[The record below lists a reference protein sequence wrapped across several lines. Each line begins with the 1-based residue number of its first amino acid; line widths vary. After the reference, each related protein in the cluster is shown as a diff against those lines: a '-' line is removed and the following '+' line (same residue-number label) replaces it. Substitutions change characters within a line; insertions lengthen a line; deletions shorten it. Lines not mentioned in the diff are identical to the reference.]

1 MNCLVISL
9 DLVDVIEEGEA
20 VGGDAPLAILPPALE
35 VTPHNGEVLN
45 AEAELI
51 RGLNIERLHL
61 NPCGELKGLP
71 DHQW

>member
-1 MNCLVISL
+1 MNCLMISL
-9 DLVDVIEEGEA
+9 YLADMIKEREA
-20 VGGDAPLAILPPALE
+20 LSLKPALAILPPALE

-45 AEAELI
+45 AETELI
-51 RGLNIERLHL
+51 RGLDIERLHL